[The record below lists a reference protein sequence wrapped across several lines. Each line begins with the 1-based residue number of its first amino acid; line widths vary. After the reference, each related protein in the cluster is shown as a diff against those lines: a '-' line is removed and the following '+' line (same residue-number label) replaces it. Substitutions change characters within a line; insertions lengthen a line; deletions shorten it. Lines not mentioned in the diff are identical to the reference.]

1 MSDGDTAPGPAGH
14 PGSAYLHVP
23 FCRHRCGYC
32 NFAVVTG
39 RDDLVPRY
47 LHALDRELSALG
59 SPRPVET
66 LYLGGG
72 TPTRLAPPLLDE
84 LLTTARRWF
93 PVLPGTRPEWTV
105 EANPGDLSREKVR
118 LLAEHGVT
126 RISLGVQSLDPEKLK
141 LLERDHRPEQVV
153 SVIDDARAAGLSVA
167 ADLIFA
173 APGET
178 LAAWERDLTAMLA
191 LRPDHASTYGL
202 TFEKGTSYWSRR
214 LRGDLTE
221 LGDDLQ
227 RDMYLLAIDRLV
239 DAGFEHYE
247 VSNFAGTGGRSR
259 HNEAY
264 WTGEAWYAA
273 GPGAA
278 RYLDGVRETNHRS
291 TTTWLRRVESGESP
305 VAEREELSAEQ
316 QAHERLVFGLRRL
329 EGVGRKRFKAATGL
343 DLDRIAGE
351 ALPRFVNLGLLADDR
366 ETVRLTREAL
376 LVSDA
381 MWPELL

>member
-1 MSDGDTAPGPAGH
+1 MSGSACQPR
-14 PGSAYLHVP
+14 SAYLHVP

-32 NFAVVTG
+32 NFAVVAG
-39 RDDLVPRY
+39 REDLVPRY
-47 LHALDRELSALG
+47 LSALDRELSSLG

-72 TPTRLAPPLLDE
+72 TPTRLATPHLAE

-93 PVLPGTRPEWTV
+93 PVLPGLRPEWTV
-105 EANPGDLSREKVR
+105 EANPGDLSAEKIQ
-118 LLAEHGVT
+118 LLAEHGVS

-141 LLERDHRPEQVV
+141 LLERDHSPAQVAAV
-153 SVIDDARAAGLSVA
+153 VDQAKAAGLSVA
-167 ADLIFA
+167 TDLIFA

-191 LRPDHASTYGL
+191 LQTDHASTYGL
-202 TFEKGTSYWSRR
+202 TYEKGTSYWSRR
-214 LRGDLTE
+214 LRGELAE

-227 RDMYLLAIDRLV
+227 REMFILAIDRL
-239 DAGFEHYE
+239 AAAAFEHYE
-247 VSNFAGTGGRSR
+247 VSNFAGSGGRSR

-264 WTGEAWYAA
+264 WSGSQWYAA

-278 RYLDGVRETNHRS
+278 RYVAGVRETNHRS
-291 TTTWLRRVESGESP
+291 TTTWLRRVEAGESP
-305 VAEREELSAEQ
+305 VAEREALTAEQ
-316 QAHERLVFGLRRL
+316 QAHERLVFGLRRM
-329 EGVGRKRFKAATGL
+329 EGIGRRAFAESTGFDFDQL
-343 DLDRIAGE
+343 AGE
-351 ALPRFVNLGLLADDR
+351 TLSRFVAVGLLEDDR
-366 ETVRLTREAL
+366 ETVRLTRDGL